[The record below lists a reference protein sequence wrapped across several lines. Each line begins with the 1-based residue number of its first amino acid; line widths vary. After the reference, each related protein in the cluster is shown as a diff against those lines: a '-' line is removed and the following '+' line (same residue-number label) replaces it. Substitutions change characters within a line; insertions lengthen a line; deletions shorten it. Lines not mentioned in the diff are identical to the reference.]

1 MTVTPPCW
9 IYYAD
14 GYGRTVSTAA
24 ELAHLPPGYA
34 SSYVGPF
41 LETEQGLAWEVGKG
55 PFAPYM
61 GWGREN
67 TWGGRY
73 MKHSVYACRPLVVNG
88 VAYMKGEVFARGT
101 LEIEELIEAGHVK
114 PCPPSAQFVRHDR
127 TSRLFLGTAARD
139 AYARRYETRDLSGID
154 WFIDPPQDTAPTQVP
169 GPTRQKGG
177 APKRSAEKLRDF
189 LEKAAEQVKSYR
201 KDHNGEEPTLSQLS
215 AMMPAPYS
223 WKSPKTFYNWSQ
235 DALKSIG
242 YASLDMKDWVKHLPH

>member
-1 MTVTPPCW
+1 MTVTFPRW

-61 GWGREN
+61 GWGQAN
-67 TWGGRY
+67 TGGRY
-73 MKHSVYACRPLVVNG
+73 TKHSVYACRPLVANG
-88 VAYMKGEVFARGT
+88 VAYMKGEVFDRGT

-114 PCPPSAQFVRHDR
+114 PCPPGAQFVRHDR

-139 AYARRYETRDLSGID
+139 AYARRYETRDLSGMD
-154 WFIDPPQDTAPTQVP
+154 WFIDPPPDTT
-169 GPTRQKGG
+169 
-177 APKRSAEKLRDF
+177 
-189 LEKAAEQVKSYR
+189 
-201 KDHNGEEPTLSQLS
+201 PTLEAEAVLHRGPGRPRDAEWRTWTFEYLLEMLKDGWQKACRKYPEKKQLS
-215 AMMPAPYS
+215 FENVAECVGHS
-223 WKSPKTFYNWSQ
+223 RWVLSES
-235 DALKSIG
+235 LK
-242 YASLDMKDWVKHLPH
+242 KHHHTWETIRPFLKN